1 VSSETVGDSFLK
13 VDAEGAVQ
21 MNIRAISVAKQKYK
35 IVSFSHS
42 EGLSDWHSD
51 PIQCSNTIV
60 ITQKTNLKNIITVAR
75 KQHED
80 NN

>member
-51 PIQCSNTIV
+51 PI
-60 ITQKTNLKNIITVAR
+60 
-75 KQHED
+75 
-80 NN
+80 